1 MPNNKYE
8 KILKYNS
15 GEKSLKV
22 PFVIHTN
29 LECLLEKIDS
39 CQNDP
44 EKSSTEKKAEH
55 MPSGYSW
62 ITCCSFDESKNEQGY
77 YRGKDCMEM
86 FCKDLKNQVMEIINY
101 EKKEMIPLT
110 DKQTESYE
118 KQKVRYICKKEFS
131 TDKNDEDTFKKNPQ
145 SQRPLSLHRKIL
157 RSCL

>member
-62 ITCCSFDESKNEQGY
+62 ITCCSFDKSKNERSY
-77 YRGKDCMEM
+77 YREKDCMER
-86 FCKDLKNQVMEIINY
+86 FLKI
-101 EKKEMIPLT
+101 
-110 DKQTESYE
+110 
-118 KQKVRYICKKEFS
+118 
-131 TDKNDEDTFKKNPQ
+131 
-145 SQRPLSLHRKIL
+145 
-157 RSCL
+157 